1 MRDMSDPVAQ
11 PSKTW
16 PQRRL
21 AYKVAVL
28 SLRAAD
34 QALNGLI
41 KVAATDEA
49 QQQLAQSAASRA
61 IETQRQLVAITE
73 QGRGK
78 LLATC
83 DDVEVYEWWINV
95 PGGGGPAKGATAVVS
110 RVGGLSTYNSVDV
123 KVKKKGGLGGAAVG
137 GALLGPAGAVIGF
150 GLRRKTEVQTIN
162 TPYAVD
168 TRQEFVHIT
177 GKGFSHTLEFYGWGE
192 GKDIAKVISRQS
204 AGTPSQKKALRERE
218 SKLDRLVKKQKE
230 LKNVGKRESAA
241 SSKLLEAAWKE
252 RDEAYRIARVRW
264 KKYKKSRP
272 NLLRHLA
279 GSVVP
284 GIEKGAFSLLALALS
299 STAVGLA
306 VSAYLYS
313 PHELLA
319 GLSLSFSIGLAYR
332 LVSLRG
338 NPPRKRNRI

>member
-1 MRDMSDPVAQ
+1 MNDSVDKPL
-11 PSKTW
+11 KTW

-21 AYKVAVL
+21 AYRAAAL

-34 QALNGLI
+34 RTLDALI
-41 KVAATDEA
+41 KAAASDEA
-49 QQQLAQSAASRA
+49 QQQLAQSAATRA
-61 IETQRQLVAITE
+61 IEVQQRLVTRTKD
-73 QGRGK
+73 GRGE

-83 DDVEVYEWWINV
+83 DGVEVYEWWISV
-95 PGGGGPAKGATAVVS
+95 PGGGGPTKGATATVN
-110 RVGGLSTYNSVDV
+110 RVGGISTYNSVDV

-150 GLRRKTEVQTIN
+150 GLRRKTEVQTIS

-177 GKGFSHTLEFYGWGE
+177 GRGFSHTLEFYGWGE
-192 GKDIAKVISRQS
+192 GKDIAKVIGRQS

-218 SKLDRLVKKQKE
+218 SKLDRLVRKQKK
-230 LKNVGKRESAA
+230 LKNVGKSESAA
-241 SSKLLEAAWKE
+241 ASKSLEAAWKE
-252 RDEAYRIARVRW
+252 RDEAYGNAKVRW
-264 KKYKKSRP
+264 KKYRKSRP

-279 GSVVP
+279 SSIVP
-284 GIEKGAFSLLALALS
+284 GVEKGAFSLLALAMF
-299 STAVGLA
+299 STTVSLA
-306 VSAYLYS
+306 LSAYLYS
-313 PHELLA
+313 PHELLG
-319 GLSLSFSIGLAYR
+319 GLSLSFGIGLTYR